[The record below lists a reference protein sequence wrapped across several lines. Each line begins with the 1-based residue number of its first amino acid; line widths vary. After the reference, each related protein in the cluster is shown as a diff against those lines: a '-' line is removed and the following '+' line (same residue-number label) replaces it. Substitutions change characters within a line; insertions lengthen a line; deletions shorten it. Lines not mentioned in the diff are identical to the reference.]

1 MIKILLIQ
9 LMNRWNHSK
18 IQIQVG
24 NKNDLK
30 INIEQSLINEFV
42 KENKI
47 PFISISTKENINIE
61 ELFEEI
67 GKKLY

>member
-1 MIKILLIQ
+1 
-9 LMNRWNHSK
+9 MNRWNHSK